1 MHDDVPL
8 NNMKKLEYILV
19 VLSDEGDI
27 TDQVLVDVAIQFT
40 RELQEA
46 ENERQRNDGRSD
58 NTR

>member
-8 NNMKKLEYILV
+8 NAIQKLKYIEV
-19 VLSDEGDI
+19 ILSDEGDI

-46 ENERQRNDGRSD
+46 ENARSRNDR
-58 NTR
+58 

>member
-19 VLSDEGDI
+19 ILSDEGDI

-40 RELQEA
+40 RELKEA
-46 ENERQRNDGRSD
+46 EN
-58 NTR
+58 

>member
-1 MHDDVPL
+1 
-8 NNMKKLEYILV
+8 MKKLEYILV
-19 VLSDEGDI
+19 ILSDEGDI

-40 RELQEA
+40 RELKEA

>member
-19 VLSDEGDI
+19 ILSDEGDI

-40 RELQEA
+40 RELKEA

>member
-19 VLSDEGDI
+19 ILYDEGDI

-40 RELQEA
+40 RELKEA